1 MYTKFLVRKPF
12 RKLRCRWED
21 NIRWDFKETGWKGV
35 DWIHMAQDKD
45 ERWAHINI
53 SSIKGGKFLD

>member
-1 MYTKFLVRKPF
+1 
-12 RKLRCRWED
+12 
-21 NIRWDFKETGWKGV
+21 V